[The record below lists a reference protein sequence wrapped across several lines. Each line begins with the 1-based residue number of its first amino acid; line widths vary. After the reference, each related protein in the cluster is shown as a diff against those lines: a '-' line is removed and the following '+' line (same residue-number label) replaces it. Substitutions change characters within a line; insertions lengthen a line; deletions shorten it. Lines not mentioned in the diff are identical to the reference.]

1 MDYTTQ
7 KVFPTHYPT
16 EIVSL
21 LEALSMTTTK
31 HLKIV
36 GSASLRASQ
45 YAGDIDAMED
55 VKVKTASEFASA
67 LQEVVKRVRV
77 LPNTYIMEIKCGEI
91 PEWNVFQPTARID
104 DCKIYDFNPMESKT
118 KVDEL
123 RAENIISEKEAKDA
137 LALLDKATTLQ
148 GFLEARKEIRFHILR
163 WTVEDILEGAIEY
176 RGAVV
181 SLEDAIQSGGLT
193 KIDTVSNIRG
203 IYTEISILYNLTIG
217 REKISGATLDVVQ
230 SLKED
235 ILYYNHKN
243 AFKAL
248 KRLFALAKNTGE
260 TTLLKKIMPILN
272 SDLGRLN
279 QIAGD
284 IGTLVAL
291 LDRPSAPIARIRI
304 HIRNLQE
311 RLGGLYQFKDLLQ
324 QEGQLTGALESI
336 LRTSSKK
343 TFQSRLV
350 SLEETM
356 KQILHH
362 LTLAIIEGKK

>member
-21 LEALSMTTTK
+21 LEALSMTSTK
-31 HLKIV
+31 GLTIV

-55 VKVKTASEFASA
+55 VKAKTVDEVARE

-77 LPNTYIMEIKCGEI
+77 LPNTYIMEVKCGEI
-91 PEWNVFQPTARID
+91 PEWNVFKPNARID

-118 KVDEL
+118 KIDEL
-123 RAENIISEKEAKDA
+123 RSENVISEKESKDA
-137 LALLDKATTLQ
+137 LALLDKATTLE

-181 SLEDAIQSGGLT
+181 KLEDAILSGGLT
-193 KIDTVSNIRG
+193 KVDTIASIRG
-203 IYTEISILYNLTIG
+203 IYTEVSVLYNITIG
-217 REKISGATLDVVQ
+217 RKRISGAPTNIEQ

-235 ILYYNHKN
+235 ILYYNTKN

-260 TTLLKKIMPILN
+260 THLLKKVMPLLN

-279 QIAGD
+279 QVAGD

-291 LDRPSAPIARIRI
+291 LDRPSAPIARIRL
-304 HIRNLQE
+304 HIKNLQE

-343 TFQSRLV
+343 SFQTRLA
-350 SLEETM
+350 SLEDTM
-356 KQILHH
+356 KGILHH